1 MSSIDEAEIE
11 RYSRP
16 NWVEVD
22 AAAIESNI
30 RNLRQRIGAGVA
42 LYAALKG
49 NACGFDVAKAG
60 TLVSS
65 CGVDALCVVDMGDAL
80 RLRGAGIT
88 CPILLFSGMLF
99 EKSVVENGF
108 KHDLMLTVHDFES
121 LDAIGRYGPEGSKI
135 FIEFNVGGERL
146 GFEPGE
152 AAEVAARVKA
162 LCAVTTVGISA
173 HMHVPGGPAAMDTVS
188 WQFARFQ
195 RVLDQLGKAGLAY
208 RHAMIASSK
217 TLVLTNEMNL
227 SGVDPGHL
235 VFGLMPR
242 ADAQYGADMRMALL
256 AVKSRI
262 IHIAGITRT
271 EHVGD
276 APFSVRPGMRIGVIP
291 FGHSDGMARI
301 HCGHVLVKGVRAPL
315 VASPTAE
322 HARIDLTEIASARV
336 GDEVVIFGTQGDS
349 KIDLAAVQS
358 FRKGM
363 RASDITRSISPRVP
377 RVYVN
382 R

>member
-1 MSSIDEAEIE
+1 MTSIAEAEIE
-11 RYSRP
+11 QYSRP

-22 AAAIESNI
+22 AAAIESNV
-30 RNLRQRIGAGVA
+30 RSLRQRIGAGVA
-42 LYAALKG
+42 LYVALKG

-60 TLVSS
+60 TLISR
-65 CGVDALCVVDMGDAL
+65 CGVDAFCVVDMGDAL

-88 CPILLFSGMLF
+88 CPILLFSCMLF
-99 EKSVVENGF
+99 DKAVVENARR
-108 KHDLMLTVHDFES
+108 HDLMLTVHDFES
-121 LDAIGRYGPEGSKI
+121 LDAIGQYGREGAKI

-146 GFEPGE
+146 GFEPE
-152 AAEVAARVKA
+152 QAAEVAARVKA
-162 LCAVTTVGISA
+162 LHHVTTVGVSA
-173 HMHVPGGPAAMDTVS
+173 HMHVPDGPTAMDTVS
-188 WQFARFQ
+188 WEFARFK
-195 RVLDQLGKAGLAY
+195 RVLAHLEEGALAF

-242 ADAQYGADMRMALL
+242 AGVKYGADMRMALL

-262 IHIAGITRT
+262 IQVSEVNRAERAGA
-271 EHVGD
+271 

-291 FGHSDGMARI
+291 FGHSDGLDRI
-301 HCGHVLVKGVRAPL
+301 HCGHVLVNGVRAPL

-322 HARIDLTEIASARV
+322 HARVDLTEIASARV
-336 GDEVVIFGTQGDS
+336 GDEVVIFGTQGES

-377 RVYVN
+377 RNYVN